1 MDNNEN
7 VIEEGKPSFG
17 ARLGEGIKEFFRK
30 RVVGL
35 KRSTHMIPLIITL
48 VASVCY
54 LLWLKIFSIT
64 VTSNQAASWTGFCV
78 FVNNLLSIL
87 VLALYLSAFPKR
99 KKPNLILVALIF
111 VFYAIMIVCDVEY
124 YVLLNNYLEG
134 RQMSTEAAQSLNY
147 SIAHI
152 IMLGICVVALATLP
166 LYKKLIMMINTKK
179 EVKSN
184 DIKEVIDTED

>member
-1 MDNNEN
+1 
-7 VIEEGKPSFG
+7 
-17 ARLGEGIKEFFRK
+17 
-30 RVVGL
+30 
-35 KRSTHMIPLIITL
+35 MIPLIITL

-54 LLWLKIFSIT
+54 LLWLKTYSIT

>member
-1 MDNNEN
+1 
-7 VIEEGKPSFG
+7 
-17 ARLGEGIKEFFRK
+17 
-30 RVVGL
+30 
-35 KRSTHMIPLIITL
+35 
-48 VASVCY
+48 
-54 LLWLKIFSIT
+54 
-64 VTSNQAASWTGFCV
+64 
-78 FVNNLLSIL
+78 
-87 VLALYLSAFPKR
+87 
-99 KKPNLILVALIF
+99 